1 MSDMGASGFKTED
14 NKVSVAATILHNITG
29 SGNGTSAVGT
39 ITTNTTA
46 AANMSIESCLV
57 CGDRA
62 SGRHYGAISCEGCKG
77 FFKRSIRKQLGYQC
91 RGSMN
96 CEVTKHHRNRCQFCR
111 LQKCLASG
119 MRTVQH
125 ERKPIL
131 DKKEF
136 AGSSSSGSS
145 TSTVTNAAAA
155 VAAMGANSAAA
166 AGGSMLFTH
175 NMSGNA
181 VNANNPDAPSTSKP
195 APIFSYNMT
204 LPEMRQAISN
214 NTDVP
219 VPPLP
224 FHLTFADMQQIIRN
238 AKNFQ
243 HQEKQLM
250 HSVQTQPAQT
260 LYCSPDMPKLGN
272 EEIDDDDD
280 DSLDNSSTQCLQNL
294 TNSANNNNSQ
304 NLNLNIDPMH
314 SPATAVAQI
323 QTSLDRR
330 VIEKA
335 LQLLIPIQNQLDRL
349 SLATGSGSI
358 SGGNTSGSPGIK
370 SEVDDDMGE
379 DSGTDDDFEL
389 AETILGIVNTKEFII
404 NECVFENE
412 ILSGDQAAFNLQVP
426 TLVSAYL
433 NLHYICETG
442 SRIIFLTIYW
452 LRKIEVFDQLDSR
465 SQIKL
470 LRASWPGLLAIA
482 LAQVRSLATNTIIST
497 LVTNVR
503 QLAEIDKIEP
513 QKVRKLSEHIARVH
527 SYIQETLS
535 LELDD
540 MEFAYL
546 RLAIIFNPHMMLRKR
561 ESVVRNFIQRVQ
573 LYVLSNLRKYIAL
586 RLSDEQQAE
595 ERFSTLIVTLLPLA
609 ALESE
614 VIEEL
619 FFSSLIGQVQ
629 IDNMIPYILTLS
641 ANTSL

>member
-1 MSDMGASGFKTED
+1 MQSSDMGASGFKTED
-14 NKVSVAATILHNITG
+14 NKAAVTIVHHAAG
-29 SGNGTSAVGT
+29 SGNGSGGV
-39 ITTNTTA
+39 TNTT
-46 AANMSIESCLV
+46 AANMSIETCLV

-119 MRTVQH
+119 MRSDSVQH
-125 ERKPIL
+125 ERKPIV

-145 TSTVTNAAAA
+145 TSTVANAAAA
-155 VAAMGANSAAA
+155 AAALNTNNTATGGGAMLFSHNLSTSGVAANNSE
-166 AGGSMLFTH
+166 S
-175 NMSGNA
+175 
-181 VNANNPDAPSTSKP
+181 PSTSKP
-195 APIFSYNMT
+195 SSLFSYNMT
-204 LPEMRQAISN
+204 LPEMRQAIAN
-214 NTDVP
+214 NSDVA

-224 FHLTFADMQQIIRN
+224 FHLTFAEMRQIIQN

-243 HQEKQLM
+243 QEKQL
-250 HSVQTQPAQT
+250 SIQTQPPQT
-260 LYCSPDMPKLGN
+260 FYYSPELPKVGDD
-272 EEIDDDDD
+272 EEDDDE
-280 DSLDNSSTQCLQNL
+280 SLDNSSTTCLQNL
-294 TNSANNNNSQ
+294 TTNANNNNTQ

-314 SPATAVAQI
+314 SPATAVGHI

-349 SLATGSGSI
+349 SLATGGGSI
-358 SGGNTSGSPGIK
+358 SGLTGGSPIIK
-370 SEVDDDMGE
+370 NEIEDEDMGE
-379 DSGTDDDFEL
+379 DSG
-389 AETILGIVNTKEFII
+389 AEDEVDMTETLLGVGNAKEFVI
-404 NECVFENE
+404 NECVFDNE
-412 ILSGDQAAFNLQVP
+412 ILSSAQATFNLQAP
-426 TLVSAYL
+426 SLVSAYL

-442 SRIIFLTIYW
+442 SRIIFLSVYW
-452 LRKIEVFDQLDSR
+452 MRKIAVFDQLDGR
-465 SQIKL
+465 TQIKL

-482 LAQVRSLATNTIIST
+482 LAQVRSLSVNTIITT
-497 LVTNVR
+497 LVANVR
-503 QLAEIDKIEP
+503 QLAEVDKIEP
-513 QKVRKLSEHIARVH
+513 QKIRKLSEHIARLH
-527 SYIQETLS
+527 SYIHDTLA

-540 MEFAYL
+540 MEFAFL
-546 RLAIIFNPHMMLRKR
+546 RLAISFNPHMLLRNR
-561 ESVVRNFIQRVQ
+561 ERNVRDFVRRVQ
-573 LYVLSNLRKYIAL
+573 LYVLSSLRKHIACQ
-586 RLSDEQQAE
+586 LSNEDQAE
-595 ERFSTLIVTLLPLA
+595 ERFSTLIITLLPLA

-614 VIEEL
+614 IIEEL

>member
-1 MSDMGASGFKTED
+1 MGANGFKTED
-14 NKVSVAATILHNITG
+14 NKAAVTIVHHVTG
-29 SGNGTSAVGT
+29 SGNGTSSGSVAN
-39 ITTNTTA
+39 NTT
-46 AANMSIESCLV
+46 AANMSIETCLV

-119 MRTVQH
+119 MRSDSVQH
-125 ERKPIL
+125 ERKPIV

-145 TSTVTNAAAA
+145 TSTVNAAAA
-155 VAAMGANSAAA
+155 AAA
-166 AGGSMLFTH
+166 L
-175 NMSGNA
+175 
-181 VNANNPDAPSTSKP
+181 NANNSATGGGNMLFSHNLANSGVPANNNEVPSTSKP
-195 APIFSYNMT
+195 SSIFPFNLA
-204 LPEMRQAISN
+204 LPEMRQAMAN
-214 NTDVP
+214 NADVA

-224 FHLTFADMQQIIRN
+224 FHLTFADMRQIIQN

-243 HQEKQLM
+243 QEKEL
-250 HSVQTQPAQT
+250 SAQTQPPQS
-260 LYCSPDMPKLGN
+260 LFYSPDLAKIGD
-272 EEIDDDDD
+272 EDEDDDE
-280 DSLDNSSTQCLQNL
+280 SLDNSSTTCLQNL
-294 TNSANNNNSQ
+294 TTNANNNNTQ

-323 QTSLDRR
+323 QVSLDRR

-349 SLATGSGSI
+349 SLAAGGASI
-358 SGGNTSGSPGIK
+358 SGNIDGSPIIK
-370 SEVDDDMGE
+370 SEIEDEDMGE
-379 DSGTDDDFEL
+379 DSGAEDVYDL
-389 AETILGIVNTKEFII
+389 AEAILGVGNIKNFVI
-404 NECVFENE
+404 NESVFENE
-412 ILSGDQAAFNLQVP
+412 VLSDAQATFNLQAP

-442 SRIIFLTIYW
+442 SRIIFLSIFW
-452 LRKIEVFDQLDSR
+452 MRKIMAFDQLDIR

-482 LAQVRSLATNTIIST
+482 LAQVRSLSVSTIITT
-497 LVTNVR
+497 LVANVR
-503 QLAEIDKIEP
+503 QLAEIEKIEP
-513 QKVRKLSEHIARVH
+513 QKIRKLSEHISRLH
-527 SYIQETLS
+527 SYIQDTLA
-535 LELDD
+535 LDLDD
-540 MEFAYL
+540 MEFALL
-546 RLAIIFNPHMMLRKR
+546 RLAIFFNPHMLPRNR
-561 ESVVRNFIQRVQ
+561 ERNVRDFVRRVQ
-573 LYVLSNLRKYIAL
+573 LYVLSSLRKHIASQL
-586 RLSDEQQAE
+586 GNEMQAE
-595 ERFSTLIVTLLPLA
+595 ERFSTLVLTLLPLA
-609 ALESE
+609 ALESD
-614 VIEEL
+614 VVEEL